1 MERNRRTGFD
11 RREKISRVQSEQR
24 TGIERRELI
33 IDQKKI
39 IGKLKN
45 TPIFNELT
53 ITEFKNILSVCSKQ
67 IFLKNEVIYYE
78 GNKSDDMY
86 IFIEGILKVTLKG
99 NELSLIT
106 PIDLIG
112 EMGVFT
118 HEPRSATVS
127 AKTDCVLFKLTRV
140 ELNNLFEKKS
150 MLRNRFY
157 LGMIINLS
165 NKLRKANEF
174 ITKLKNSH

>member
-11 RREKISRVQSEQR
+11 RRGKKSRVQSVQR
-24 TGIERRELI
+24 TGIERRELF

-53 ITEFKNILSVCSKQ
+53 ITEFKNILSICSKQ
-67 IFLKNEVIYYE
+67 TFLKNEIIYYE
-78 GNKSDDMY
+78 GSKSDDMY
-86 IFIEGILKVTLKG
+86 ISIEGILKVTLKG

-106 PIDLIG
+106 PVDLIG
-112 EMGVFT
+112 EMGIFT

-127 AKTDCVLFKLTRV
+127 AKTDCVLLKLTRV

-174 ITKLKNSH
+174 ITKLKK

>member
-1 MERNRRTGFD
+1 MERSRRTGFD

-39 IGKLKN
+39 IGKLKS

-53 ITEFKNILSVCSKQ
+53 ITEFKNILSICSKQ
-67 IFLKNEVIYYE
+67 TFLKNEVIYYE
-78 GNKSDDMY
+78 GSKSDDMY
-86 IFIEGILKVTLKG
+86 ISIEGILRVTLKG

-106 PIDLIG
+106 PVDVMG

-127 AKTDCVLFKLTRV
+127 AKTDCVLLKLTRV

>member
-1 MERNRRTGFD
+1 MSLLLLN
-11 RREKISRVQSEQR
+11 
-24 TGIERRELI
+24 L
-33 IDQKKI
+33 
-39 IGKLKN
+39 
-45 TPIFNELT
+45 
-53 ITEFKNILSVCSKQ
+53 KNILSICSKQ
-67 IFLKNEVIYYE
+67 TFLKNEVIYYE
-78 GNKSDDMY
+78 DSKSDDMY

-140 ELNNLFEKKS
+140 ELNNLFEKKVYAS
-150 MLRNRFY
+150 QA
-157 LGMIINLS
+157 ILS
-165 NKLRKANEF
+165 GNDNK
-174 ITKLKNSH
+174 SV